1 MKKIFTFLFLLSGFI
16 FAATS
21 PQIGQIAKIEGSV
34 KILKSGS
41 IAKANAT
48 VGTKLYAKDII
59 TTSESSKALIKLT
72 NGTTITLA
80 ESSKLEISDV
90 ETMTQGAG
98 KALYAVQKKYAVNG
112 TKVNTDFATIGV
124 KGTNFIVSS
133 DEKDKRV
140 SLKNGLVE
148 LKSLKGEFEIHKQKE
163 ADEYEAY
170 MKSIGKEYEKYEE
183 TLKKEFIEYK
193 ASFEIKPNTTVSFD
207 NNKAYQKK
215 IGEDIEKEFKELESF
230 R

>member
-1 MKKIFTFLFLLSGFI
+1 MKRIFAFLLLLSGFL
-16 FAATS
+16 FAAT
-21 PQIGQIAKIEGSV
+21 PTQIGQIVKIKGSV

-41 IAKANAT
+41 IAKSNAT
-48 VGTKLYAKDII
+48 VGTKLFAKDII
-59 TTSESSKALIKLT
+59 TTSEASKALVKLS
-72 NGTTITLA
+72 NGTTITID
-80 ESSKLEISDV
+80 ESSKLEITSV
-90 ETMTQGAG
+90 ETMSQSAG

-112 TKVNTDFATIGV
+112 TKVSTDFATIGV
-124 KGTNFIVSS
+124 KGTEFIVSS

-140 SLKNGLVE
+140 SLKNGVVE
-148 LKSLKGEFEIHKQKE
+148 LKSIKGEFEIHKQKE

-183 TLKKEFIEYK
+183 SLKKEFIEYK

-207 NNKAYQKK
+207 SNKAYQKK
-215 IGEDIEKEFKELESF
+215 MGEEIEKEFKELESF

>member
-1 MKKIFTFLFLLSGFI
+1 MRAVFTFLILLSSFV
-16 FAATS
+16 FATTTT
-21 PQIGQIAKIEGSV
+21 QIGQILKVEGSV

-41 IAKANAT
+41 IAKSNGA
-48 VGTKLYAKDII
+48 VGSKLYAKDIV
-59 TTSESSKALIKLT
+59 TTAENSKALIKLS

-80 ESSKLEISDV
+80 QSSKIEITDV
-90 ETMTQGAG
+90 ETMAQGAG
-98 KALYAVQKKYAVNG
+98 KALYAIQKKHAING

-133 DEKDKRV
+133 DENDKRV
-140 SLKNGLVE
+140 SLKNGVVE
-148 LKSLKGEFEIHKQKE
+148 LKSIQGEFEIHKQKE

-170 MKSIGKEYEKYEE
+170 MKSLGKEYEAYKEAM
-183 TLKKEFIEYK
+183 KKEFIEYK

-207 NNKAYQKK
+207 SNKAYQKK
-215 IGEDIEKEFKELESF
+215 MGEEIEKEFKELESF